1 MAITKAKASVL
12 DIPSIDTVTHLS
24 NGLMSVAD
32 KTKLDAI
39 EAGATADQT
48 ASEIHDLLI
57 TVDGVGTGVD
67 GDLLDGQQG
76 SFYQNADNLDS
87 GTIPAARFNDTSH
100 GNRAGGSLH
109 AVATQSVDGFLLSSD
124 KSKLDAIEA
133 GATADQTP
141 SEILTAIKTV
151 DGAGSALDGDLLDG
165 QQGSFYQNATNITT
179 GTLPAARFNNTSH
192 GSRGG
197 GSLHAVATQSI
208 AGFMSATDKAKLD
221 GLI

>member
-1 MAITKAKASVL
+1 
-12 DIPSIDTVTHLS
+12 
-24 NGLMSVAD
+24 MSVAD

-67 GDLLDGQQG
+67 LDLLDGQDG
-76 SFYQNADNLDS
+76 SFYTDVGNLNA
-87 GTIPAARFNDTSH
+87 GTVLSSIFINSSH
-100 GNRAGGSLH
+100 GDRAGGALH
-109 AVATQSVDGFLLSSD
+109 ADATAGAHGFLTSGD
-124 KSKLDAIEA
+124 KTKLDTVEPS
-133 GATADQTP
+133 ATADQTA
-141 SEILTAIKTV
+141 SEIHDLLITV
-151 DGAGSALDGDLLDG
+151 DGVGSGLDLDLLDG
-165 QQGSFYQNATNITT
+165 HEDSYYRNASNLNA
-179 GTLPAARFNNTSH
+179 GTLPDGIVDDTSH